1 MKKIALLFLTI
12 DNLKQ
17 EELWNLFLE
26 NSKDY
31 FNIYVHPKHPKKI
44 TQKILKPHIIKNIT
58 KTKWGG
64 LSYAMTNLIEAALKN
79 KENVLFYFITD
90 SCIPLYSPKKI
101 YDNLIKI
108 KNTTVSRMKIETWRE
123 SEIKSIFKK
132 DLLLRKY
139 NINSNKLIKHETW
152 ILLNYSD
159 AKYIVKKRPFME
171 RLYNYVALEEYIC
184 NILYFNN
191 RKIDNRKIT
200 YTNWKDG
207 VKIKNDIT
215 LVKNLLWKLIDDK
228 NLDKEKNT
236 LKGMIDILR
245 ELRNFYG
252 AHPKVYKNIK
262 LKDLEKIKTYDSLF
276 MRKVDKDTNTSLI
289 YDKIKKN
296 INTK

>member
-1 MKKIALLFLTI
+1 
-12 DNLKQ
+12 
-17 EELWNLFLE
+17 
-26 NSKDY
+26 
-31 FNIYVHPKHPKKI
+31 
-44 TQKILKPHIIKNIT
+44 
-58 KTKWGG
+58 
-64 LSYAMTNLIEAALKN
+64 
-79 KENVLFYFITD
+79 
-90 SCIPLYSPKKI
+90 
-101 YDNLIKI
+101 
-108 KNTTVSRMKIETWRE
+108 MKIETWRE

-262 LKDLEKIKTYDSLF
+262 LKDLEKFKTYDSLF